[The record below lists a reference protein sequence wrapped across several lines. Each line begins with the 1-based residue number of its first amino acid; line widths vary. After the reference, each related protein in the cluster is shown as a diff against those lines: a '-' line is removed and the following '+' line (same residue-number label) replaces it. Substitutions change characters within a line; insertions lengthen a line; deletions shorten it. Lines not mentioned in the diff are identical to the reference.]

1 MRHRF
6 YIFLLLAAGAVLR
19 LAGYPPYGTAVPAPE
34 QAMLTTEQEQTF
46 SETDYVSDFALSGYS
61 PALANNAFSRRY
73 ETHSRTV
80 QNDYTDTRTPNFA
93 LSAAEETVASH
104 CLNIDISCAE
114 ALVVGL
120 PAEDISFPFNT
131 FW

>member
-6 YIFLLLAAGAVLR
+6 YIFLLLAVSAVLR
-19 LAGYPPYGTAVPAPE
+19 FNGYPPHIHESRVYE
-34 QAMLTTEQEQTF
+34 QATLTAEQEQTF

-61 PALANNAFSRRY
+61 PVLANNTFARRY

-80 QNDYTDTRTPNFA
+80 QNDYTNTRTPNLA
-93 LSAAEETVASH
+93 LSIAEESAVLH
-104 CLNIDISCAE
+104 RLNIDISCAE

-120 PAEDISFPFNT
+120 SAEDISFPFNT

>member
-1 MRHRF
+1 MKHRF
-6 YIFLLLAAGAVLR
+6 YIFLLLAVSAVLR
-19 LAGYPPYGTAVPAPE
+19 FNGNPLCV
-34 QAMLTTEQEQTF
+34 QASRGRQQVTFTTEQEQTF
-46 SETDYVSDFALSGYS
+46 SEVDYVSDFALSGYS
-61 PALANNAFSRRY
+61 PALANNALGRRY

-80 QNDYTDTRTPNFA
+80 QNDYTNTRTPNLA
-93 LSAAEETVASH
+93 LSIAEETVLSH
-104 CLNIDISCAE
+104 RLNTDISYAE